1 MAHESE
7 NRALTAGTE
16 LNPCPSSV
24 SAGSIFIRNDAP
36 LPCWFR
42 FNYGECDGW
51 KQLFDANSYALER
64 TALPSGWHFS
74 YIASAVVCRAW
85 GVTRRSALQRA
96 LKKVMNKVQRSG
108 CNSFEIASIAPHDL
122 IVLHSVRVTANP
134 RHFSPSPFLRNGGF
148 RYYPHAIEEV
158 GEIFWRAAEAEPQI
172 KAI

>member
-1 MAHESE
+1 M
-7 NRALTAGTE
+7 AGTE

-42 FNYGECDGW
+42 FNYEECDGW

-64 TALPSGWHFS
+64 TALPTGWHFS
-74 YIASAVVCRAW
+74 YIASAVICRAW
-85 GVTRRSALQRA
+85 GVTRQSALHRA
-96 LKKVMNKVQRSG
+96 LQEVMDKVQRSG

-134 RHFSPSPFLRNGGF
+134 RHFSPSPFLSNAGPH
-148 RYYPHAIEEV
+148 YYPHTDV
-158 GEIFWRAAEAEPQI
+158 GKIFWRAAEAEPQI
-172 KAI
+172 KGI